1 MGLSA
6 PLAPNGTGVAE
17 SDKRVN
23 MLSYFG
29 TEIVWPVR
37 LYAFFGHRVY
47 MYAETGDI
55 VSNRSDLRD
64 IGRA

>member
-6 PLAPNGTGVAE
+6 PLAPNGTGV
-17 SDKRVN
+17 KRVN